1 MGDAYKRWG
10 DWVIRREFESVL
22 DDMIDDRED
31 GDAEKWKAKADE
43 WGREVA
49 NGNLEH
55 VSELAAYVFEN
66 FESDIDLRKKI
77 GTSAVPRILQEMVV
91 EFWRENVFLPKV
103 GARVID
109 GREKEIDQ
117 LCSDQNFVC
126 ALYILDRYWSSEVRD
141 FANLTEHFVDC
152 LMCVGEMT
160 SEYSSS
166 LAISILS
173 SIGGSS
179 LENLKALEEKKYSQ
193 RLQGIIAKPISM
205 ESRVTAV
212 LALVPV
218 LQVPDAREMQRQIW
232 EFLVHQQKASRDRQM
247 QTAVMY
253 CGNALIRTS
262 KACMKM
268 AIKNYLI
275 DLAIDGFAAPGIT
288 DETLQLRH
296 LSADVLLF
304 IIEKGI
310 TEFTEVIM
318 GTELMRVMWAIL
330 SCDVDNHLTSDV
342 CRIFMGLLK
351 SEEDTI
357 FWILKHNILP
367 QLLRKLSD
375 APIKVKEDLVATLA
389 LILSS
394 NNEDVVS
401 KFCQADALNLMLES
415 VEASHPALARE
426 VIVDISACVSRFPL
440 AREAVSPDI
449 VYGIQQS
456 VMGTNHSLD
465 EGLACLIEACMGN
478 MTI

>member
-1 MGDAYKRWG
+1 MGDAYKQWG
-10 DWVIRREFESVL
+10 DWVIHREFEFVF
-22 DDMIDDRED
+22 DDIIGDRED
-31 GDAEKWKAKADE
+31 GDAENWKAKADE
-43 WGREVA
+43 WGQEVA

-55 VSELAAYVFEN
+55 LSELGAYVFEN
-66 FESDIDLRKKI
+66 FESDTDIRRNI
-77 GTSAVPRILQEMVV
+77 GTSTVPQILQRMVL

-126 ALYILDRYWSSEVRD
+126 ALYILERYWSSEVRD
-141 FANLTEHFVDC
+141 FANLTEDFVDC
-152 LMCVGEMT
+152 LMSVGEMT

-179 LENLKALEEKKYSQ
+179 LENLRALEEKKYSQ
-193 RLQGIIAKPISM
+193 RLQAIIAKPISM
-205 ESRVTAV
+205 QSRVTAI

-218 LQVPDAREMQRQIW
+218 LRVPDARGMQQQIW
-232 EFLVHQQKASRDRQM
+232 EFLVHEQEASRDRQM

-288 DETLQLRH
+288 DETLQLQH

-310 TEFTEVIM
+310 VEFTEVIL
-318 GTELMRVMWAIL
+318 GKGLVRVMWAIL
-330 SCDVDNHLTSDV
+330 DRDVDNHLTSDV
-342 CRIFMGLLK
+342 CRILLSLLK
-351 SEEDTI
+351 SEKDTI
-357 FWILKHNILP
+357 FWILKHNIVP
-367 QLLRKLSD
+367 VLLGKLSD
-375 APIKVKEDLVATLA
+375 SPVSVKEDLIATLA

-394 NNEDVVS
+394 NNDDVVS
-401 KFCQADALNLMLES
+401 KFCEADALNLMLES
-415 VEASHPALARE
+415 VETSRPALARE
-426 VIVDISACVSRFPL
+426 VIDAIAACVSRFPL
-440 AREAVSPDI
+440 TRDAVSPDL
-449 VYGIQQS
+449 VYEIQQS
-456 VMGTNHSLD
+456 VMGTNPSLD
-465 EGLACLIEACMGN
+465 EGLACLIEVCMGN
-478 MTI
+478 ATM